1 MVRSWM
7 LASLLCACPSLSV
20 VAAETSDNC
29 STDSV
34 VMVIDG
40 VTLDSDQIATYTS
53 ALVLSGLPQNAG
65 ARYIT
70 DPQPLR
76 TLEGVRKDNHVTVLV
91 DFPSECA
98 ALAFWNSPTYQ
109 NEILPLRKTAGDYT
123 IELYRQR

>member
-1 MVRSWM
+1 MVRSLM
-7 LASLLCACPSLSV
+7 LASLLCTCPPLPV
-20 VAAETSDNC
+20 VAAETSYNC
-29 STDSV
+29 SADPV

-53 ALVLSGLPQNAG
+53 ALVQSGLPQNAG

-98 ALAFWNSPTYQ
+98 ALAFWNSPAYQ
-109 NEILPLRKTAGDYT
+109 KEILPLRKTAGDYT

>member
-7 LASLLCACPSLSV
+7 LASLLFACPSLSV

-29 STDSV
+29 SADPV
-34 VMVIDG
+34 AMVIDG

-53 ALVLSGLPQNAG
+53 ALVQSGLPQNAG

-76 TLEGVRKDNHVTVLV
+76 TLEGVRKVNHVIVLV

-98 ALAFWNSPTYQ
+98 ALAFWNSPGYQ
-109 NEILPLRKTAGDYT
+109 NKILPLRATAGDYT